1 MRHQQLNKT
10 NLSMEGK
17 LPMSNTNDDTTA
29 DPTAAA
35 ARRAEL
41 EAALESPDDEVFND
55 ALEELSEMDAIEDAA
70 FEKEHGPVWGP
81 GRDITTFEGFANG
94 GVTARFQ

>member
-1 MRHQQLNKT
+1 MLHQQLNKT
-10 NLSMEGK
+10 NLSMEGT
-17 LPMSNTNDDTTA
+17 LPMSDTNDDTTA

-41 EAALESPDDEVFND
+41 EAALESEDDELFDD
-55 ALEELSEMDAIEDAA
+55 ALEELSAMDEIEDAA
-70 FEKEHGPVWGP
+70 FEKEHGPTWGA
-81 GRDITTFEGFANG
+81 GRDFKPFEGFANG